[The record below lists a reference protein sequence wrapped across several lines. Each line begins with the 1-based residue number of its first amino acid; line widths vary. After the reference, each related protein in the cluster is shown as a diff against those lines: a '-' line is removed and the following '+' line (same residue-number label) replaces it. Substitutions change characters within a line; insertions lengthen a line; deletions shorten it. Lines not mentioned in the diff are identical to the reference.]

1 MGYLEAHYAHLIY
14 HCRGSTAGGAD
25 VARAVVE
32 RVFRPLQK
40 LSANPYF
47 TILVFPHFSRSPQS
61 APRGYAEGTRVILD
75 RSGTVI
81 GTN

>member
-1 MGYLEAHYAHLIY
+1 MGYLEAHYAHDLIY

-47 TILVFPHFSRSPQS
+47 YHTSFPPLFPLSGLRSRH
-61 APRGYAEGTRVILD
+61 ARAVLRARE
-75 RSGTVI
+75 
-81 GTN
+81 